1 LGLPVFHHILTDKR
15 VQNLPLILET
25 PSFEK
30 PEVWA
35 TELEVLNRLSNLAV
49 VESASDNDEMV
60 NVIKETV
67 KKAGASTAAK
77 GRSTVGRVKRGK

>member
-1 LGLPVFHHILTDKR
+1 LGLPAFHHILTDKR

-35 TELEVLNRLSNLAV
+35 TELEVLNRLSNLVV
-49 VESASDNDEMV
+49 VESTSDSDGMV

-67 KKAGASTAAK
+67 KKAGGSTSAK
-77 GRSTVGRVKRGK
+77 GRSMAGRVKRGK